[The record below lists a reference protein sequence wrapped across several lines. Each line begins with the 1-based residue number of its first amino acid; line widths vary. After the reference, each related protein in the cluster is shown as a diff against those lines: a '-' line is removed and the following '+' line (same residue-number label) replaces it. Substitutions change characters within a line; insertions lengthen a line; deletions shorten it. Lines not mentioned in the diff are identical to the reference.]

1 MSKKIWKSPSFLRGL
16 QNLLSSWSKVSTHSL
31 SHFGPKLF
39 QNQNFNYEWV
49 EINVRLVIFKSV
61 SEKRKTLSHPDTIV
75 SSTKQSGYSSVVH
88 CAALAAGTVE
98 RSFKLFSTNSIDSVS
113 SIYRSS
119 ILSPIYCQ
127 MLILPKTF
135 LSSHMVGAKGFQGH
149 PSCRIWTTMTSKVCN
164 IVNNNNNVLPPSK
177 MRVSSKIK
185 YLRCRFCRSSAQV
198 FFREE

>member
-1 MSKKIWKSPSFLRGL
+1 MSKKSEKVLPSFGAFRICCQVEVKFPHTPCHTL
-16 QNLLSSWSKVSTHSL
+16 
-31 SHFGPKLF
+31 GPNCFKIRIL
-39 QNQNFNYEWV
+39 NTLPEWV
-49 EINVRLVIFKSV
+49 GINVRLLYSRIKSV

-88 CAALAAGTVE
+88 CATLAAGTVE

-149 PSCRIWTTMTSKVCN
+149 PSCRI
-164 IVNNNNNVLPPSK
+164 
-177 MRVSSKIK
+177 
-185 YLRCRFCRSSAQV
+185 
-198 FFREE
+198 